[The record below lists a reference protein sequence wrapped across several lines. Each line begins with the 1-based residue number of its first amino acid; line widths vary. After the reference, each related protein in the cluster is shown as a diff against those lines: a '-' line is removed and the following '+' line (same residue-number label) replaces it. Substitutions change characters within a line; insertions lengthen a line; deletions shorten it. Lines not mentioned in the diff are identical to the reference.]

1 MVLMNR
7 VCEVLGI
14 EKPVVQ
20 APMTWITSPELAA
33 AVSNAG
39 GLGILGFNA
48 GFETGKAT
56 PEETAEEMRKVIRHT
71 KELTDKPFGMNV
83 MTNAFDAAG
92 FSKATI
98 RVCKEEG
105 VPVLAAIGALDA
117 DQIKEWKDAGFKVI
131 YRDMYPTV
139 ASAKAAE
146 AAGVDIIVATG
157 CDEGGGMPVEST
169 GTIVKTALIADAV
182 SIPVLAAGG
191 IVNEAM
197 AKASACAGAEGAYVG
212 TRFVLSKECRAAQAT
227 KDDNLTT
234 GADDLIVL
242 TEAGGY
248 LKWRCTPHKVAKDAV
263 AENAKGN
270 LQPSTGSFYAGMLK
284 GNLDAGI
291 NTVSSAVSLIRSIDS
306 CEEIVNEIA
315 RRYLD

>member
-1 MVLMNR
+1 MNR
-7 VCEVLGI
+7 VCEILGI
-14 EKPVVQ
+14 TKPVVQ

-48 GFETGKAT
+48 GFEEGKAT
-56 PEETAEEMRKVIRHT
+56 PEETAEEMRKMVRRT

-83 MTNAFDAAG
+83 MTSAFDGGG

-98 RVCKEEG
+98 EMCKEEG
-105 VPVLAAIGALDA
+105 VPVLAAIGAIDA
-117 DQIKEWKDAGFKVI
+117 DQIREWKEAGFKVI

-146 AAGVDIIVATG
+146 AAGVDILVATG
-157 CDEGGGMPVEST
+157 CDEGGGMPVEAT
-169 GTIVKTALIADAV
+169 GTMVKTALMAEAV

-197 AKASACAGAEGAYVG
+197 AKASACVGAEGAYAG

-227 KDDNLTT
+227 KEDVLNT

-242 TEAGGY
+242 TEADGY
-248 LKWRCTPHKVAKDAV
+248 LKWRCTPHKVAQEAI
-263 AENAKGN
+263 AENMKGN
-270 LQPSTGSFYAGMLK
+270 LKPSTGSFFFGMLK
-284 GNLDAGI
+284 GDMEAGI
-291 NTVSSAVSLIRSIDS
+291 NTVSSASSLIKSIDS
-306 CEEIVNEIA
+306 CEDIVNELA
-315 RRYLD
+315 CGYGC

>member
-1 MVLMNR
+1 MNR
-7 VCEVLGI
+7 VCEILGI

-56 PEETAEEMRKVIRHT
+56 PEETAEEMRKVIRLT
-71 KELTDKPFGMNV
+71 RELTDKPFGMNV
-83 MTNAFDAAG
+83 MTSAFDGAG

-98 RVCKEEG
+98 QVCKEEG

-117 DQIKEWKDAGFKVI
+117 AQIKEWKDAGFKVI

-146 AAGVDIIVATG
+146 AAGVDILVATG

-182 SIPVLAAGG
+182 NIPVLAAGG
-191 IVNEAM
+191 IVNETM
-197 AKASACAGAEGAYVG
+197 AKASACVGAEGAYVG

-227 KDDNLTT
+227 KEDILNT

-248 LKWRCTPHKVAKDAV
+248 LKWRCTPHT
-263 AENAKGN
+263 E
-270 LQPSTGSFYAGMLK
+270 
-284 GNLDAGI
+284 
-291 NTVSSAVSLIRSIDS
+291 SSATQFSISLLS
-306 CEEIVNEIA
+306 
-315 RRYLD
+315 

>member
-1 MVLMNR
+1 MNR
-7 VCEVLGI
+7 VCEILGI

-20 APMTWITSPELAA
+20 APMTWITSPELVA

-56 PEETAEEMRKVIRHT
+56 PEETAEEMRKVIHRT

-83 MTNAFDAAG
+83 MTAAFDGAG

-98 RVCKEEG
+98 AVCKEES

-117 DQIKEWKDAGFKVI
+117 DQIRQWKDDGFKVI

-146 AAGVDIIVATG
+146 AAGVDILVATG
-157 CDEGGGMPVEST
+157 CDEGGGMPVEAT

-182 SIPVLAAGG
+182 RIPVLAAGG
-191 IVNEAM
+191 IVNGAM
-197 AKASACAGAEGAYVG
+197 AKASACVGAEGAYVG
-212 TRFVLSKECRAAQAT
+212 TRFVLSEECRAAQAT
-227 KDDNLTT
+227 KEDILQT
-234 GADDLIVL
+234 GADDYVVL
-242 TEAGGY
+242 TEANGY
-248 LKWRCTPHKVAKDAV
+248 LKWRSTPHKAALDAIS
-263 AENAKGN
+263 ENEKGN
-270 LQPSTGSFYAGMLK
+270 LSPSTGSFYEGMLK

-291 NTVSSAVSLIRSIDS
+291 NTVSSAASLIRSIDS
-306 CEEIVNEIA
+306 CEEIVNELA
-315 RRYLD
+315 GGYGC

>member
-1 MVLMNR
+1 MNR
-7 VCEVLGI
+7 VCEILGI
-14 EKPVVQ
+14 TKPVVQ

-48 GFETGKAT
+48 GFEEGKAT
-56 PEETAEEMRKVIRHT
+56 PEETAEEMRKMVRRT
-71 KELTDKPFGMNV
+71 KKLTDKPFGMNV
-83 MTNAFDAAG
+83 MTSAFDGTG

-98 RVCKEEG
+98 EICKEEG
-105 VPVLAAIGALDA
+105 VPVLAAIGAIDT
-117 DQIKEWKDAGFKVI
+117 DQIREWKETGFKVI

-146 AAGVDIIVATG
+146 AAGVDILVATG
-157 CDEGGGMPVEST
+157 CDEGGGMPVEAT
-169 GTIVKTALIADAV
+169 GTMVKTALIAEAV

-197 AKASACAGAEGAYVG
+197 AKASACVGAEGAYAG

-227 KDDNLTT
+227 KEDVLNT

-242 TEAGGY
+242 TEANGY
-248 LKWRCTPHKVAKDAV
+248 LKWRCTPHKVAQEAI
-263 AENAKGN
+263 AENQKGN
-270 LQPSTGSFYAGMLK
+270 LAPSTGSFYFGMLK
-284 GNLDAGI
+284 GDMEAGI
-291 NTVSSAVSLIRSIDS
+291 NTVSSAASLIKSIDS
-306 CEEIVNEIA
+306 CEEIVNELA
-315 RRYLD
+315 RGYGC

>member
-1 MVLMNR
+1 MNR
-7 VCEVLGI
+7 VCEILGI

-20 APMTWITSPELAA
+20 APMTWITSPEMAA

-39 GLGILGFNA
+39 GLGVLGFNA

-56 PEETAEEMRKVIRHT
+56 PEETAEEMRRQIRKT
-71 KELTDKPFGMNV
+71 KELTDRPFGMNV
-83 MTNAFDAAG
+83 MTSAFDEAG
-92 FSKATI
+92 FSEATI
-98 RVCKEEG
+98 RVCAEEK
-105 VPVLAAIGALDA
+105 VPVLVAIGALDA
-117 DQIKEWKDAGFKVI
+117 GQVGEWKAAGFRII

-146 AAGVDIIVATG
+146 AAGVDILVATG
-157 CDEGGGMPVEST
+157 CDEGGGMPVEAT
-169 GTIVKTALIADAV
+169 GTMVKTALMADAV

-197 AKASACAGAEGAYVG
+197 ARASACVGAEGAYAG

-227 KDDNLTT
+227 KDDILNT

-248 LKWRCTPHKVAKDAV
+248 LKWRSTPHKVAKEAV
-263 AENAKGN
+263 EENMKGN
-270 LQPSTGSFYAGMLK
+270 MSPSTGSFYSGMLK
-284 GNLDAGI
+284 GDLDAGI
-291 NTVSSAVSLIRSIDS
+291 NSVSSAASLIRSIDS
-306 CEEIVNEIA
+306 CEEIVNELA
-315 RRYLD
+315 GGYMH

>member
-1 MVLMNR
+1 MNR
-7 VCEVLGI
+7 VCEILGI
-14 EKPVVQ
+14 TKPVVQ
-20 APMTWITSPELAA
+20 APMTWITNPELVA

-39 GLGILGFNA
+39 GLGVLGFNA

-56 PEETAEEMRKVIRHT
+56 PEETAEEMRKIIRKT
-71 KELTDKPFGMNV
+71 KELTNKPFGMNV
-83 MTNAFDAAG
+83 MTSAFDGAG

-98 RVCKEEG
+98 QVCKEEG
-105 VPVLAAIGALDA
+105 VQVLVAIGALDA
-117 DQIKEWKDAGFKVI
+117 AQVKEWKDAGFKII

-146 AAGVDIIVATG
+146 AAGVDILVATG
-157 CDEGGGMPVEST
+157 CDEGGGMPVEAT

-197 AKASACAGAEGAYVG
+197 ARASASVGAEGAYAG
-212 TRFVLSKECRAAQAT
+212 TRFVMSKECRAAQAT
-227 KDDNLTT
+227 KDDILAT

-242 TEAGGY
+242 TEADGY
-248 LKWRCTPHKVAKDAV
+248 LKWRSTPHKVAKDAV

-270 LQPSTGSFYAGMLK
+270 LKPSTGSFYAGMLK
-284 GNLDAGI
+284 GDMEAGI
-291 NTVSSAVSLIRSIDS
+291 NTVSSAASLIKSIDS
-306 CEEIVNEIA
+306 CEEIVTELA
-315 RRYLD
+315 RGYEA